1 MTATSGGAVTVPITY
16 GVVKVSNYATPAATV
31 TITMTTGAAD
41 GQMIV
46 VRFYDSTNVAKT
58 LAWVN
63 TENSQVSVPT
73 VSNGSTTL
81 PVSVGF
87 QYNGGTSL
95 WRCLAVA

>member
-1 MTATSGGAVTVPITY
+1 
-16 GVVKVSNYATPAATV
+16 
-31 TITMTTGAAD
+31 MTTGAAD

-46 VRFYDSTNVAKT
+46 VRFYDSTNVVKT

-73 VSNGSTTL
+73 SSNGSTTL